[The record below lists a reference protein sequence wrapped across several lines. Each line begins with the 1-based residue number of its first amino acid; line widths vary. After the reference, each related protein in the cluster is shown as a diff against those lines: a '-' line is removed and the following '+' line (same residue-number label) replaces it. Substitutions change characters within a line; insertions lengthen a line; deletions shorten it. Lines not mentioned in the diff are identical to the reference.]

1 MLQRYEKNTNHYTHS
16 SLLCDYRPNIR
27 PFCRKCLNRSVE
39 CSNTPQKYK
48 SSIYIMKC
56 FKDVR
61 LFWGI
66 SSAYLR
72 YFFGFYRRNTENVT
86 VNQCKIQVYEARS
99 TPAKHHLFFY
109 CSTDVLL
116 DFEKNVCRTCANRL
130 KMSVAFG
137 GLSCWQTKDLFAFL
151 PFRLFTLKSRCL
163 EVSPS
168 F

>member
-1 MLQRYEKNTNHYTHS
+1 M
-16 SLLCDYRPNIR
+16 IR
-27 PFCRKCLNRSVE
+27 LFCRKCLNRSVE

-86 VNQCKIQVYEARS
+86 VNQCKIQVYEARG

-116 DFEKNVCRTCANRL
+116 EFEKNVCRTCANRL
-130 KMSVAFG
+130 KMSVAFWRHQDVKTSSRKVEEVF
-137 GLSCWQTKDLFAFL
+137 GLLTTQ
-151 PFRLFTLKSRCL
+151 SRSL
-163 EVSPS
+163 EVSKLS
-168 F
+168 VACRKKVVSLQFHYRLR

>member
-1 MLQRYEKNTNHYTHS
+1 M
-16 SLLCDYRPNIR
+16 IR
-27 PFCRKCLNRSVE
+27 LFCRKCLNRSVE

-116 DFEKNVCRTCANRL
+116 EFEKNVCRTCANRL
-130 KMSVAFG
+130 KMSVAFWRHQDVKTSSRKVEEVF
-137 GLSCWQTKDLFAFL
+137 GLLTTQ
-151 PFRLFTLKSRCL
+151 SRSL
-163 EVSPS
+163 VVSKTRSYLLHVGKKLYLCS
-168 F
+168 FITDCDE

>member
-1 MLQRYEKNTNHYTHS
+1 M
-16 SLLCDYRPNIR
+16 IR
-27 PFCRKCLNRSVE
+27 LFCRKCLNRSVE

-72 YFFGFYRRNTENVT
+72 YFFGFYRRNTEDMT

-116 DFEKNVCRTCANRL
+116 EFEKNVCRTSVNRL
-130 KMSVAFG
+130 KKSAVFDWFG
-137 GLSCWQTKDLFAFL
+137 LIDFCQRSFILAMFMLHDTALDLRS
-151 PFRLFTLKSRCL
+151 FRLEKS
-163 EVSPS
+163 SDSS
-168 F
+168 FG